1 MSLSNCTGFIH
12 FFLSVDYPC
21 STLKNATDSAS
32 YSKMATQVPLK
43 WNPGLQELA
52 LSIT

>member
-1 MSLSNCTGFIH
+1 MFSI
-12 FFLSVDYPC
+12 
-21 STLKNATDSAS
+21 KNATGSAS

-43 WNPGLQELA
+43 LNPGLQELV